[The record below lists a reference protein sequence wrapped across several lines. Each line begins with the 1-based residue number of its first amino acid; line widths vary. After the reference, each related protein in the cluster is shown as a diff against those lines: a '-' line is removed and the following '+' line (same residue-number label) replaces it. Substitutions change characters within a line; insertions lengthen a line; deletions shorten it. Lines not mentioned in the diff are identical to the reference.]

1 MPFGDV
7 IIVGSRDIVLE
18 QMLGTAGYKAKT
30 VAIQDLSGLLSASAK
45 VPSLLVM
52 DLRGAAAVPSELAMF
67 KRHHARVPVLVVA
80 PKLDPAV
87 MLDAMRAGVSE
98 WVTEPLVQ
106 SEVEAAVKRAV
117 STQDASRRR
126 EVLAFLG
133 AKGGVGTTTLAV
145 NVAAA
150 LAKFAPGKVLLIDL
164 HLAHGD
170 AAVFLGADPRFTV
183 VDALENTARYDEA
196 FFRGLVTKTKGGG
209 PDLLASAD
217 HIHLGV
223 AATQRIRTLIEFATD
238 LYEFVVL
245 DVPRSDAATL
255 DCLDV
260 STSIVIVANQ
270 ELATA
275 RGASRIATALKQRY
289 GAERVRIVVTRYD
302 PAADIAQADVERVTG
317 VTVVRTIPSDYRS
330 AVHALN
336 RGRPVVVDNHNALSA
351 SYIAFARQIAKLE
364 EEVEPDQ
371 KPPGVLGR
379 LLGRQHQ

>member
-1 MPFGDV
+1 MPFRDV
-7 IIVGSRDIVLE
+7 IIVGARDMGLE
-18 QMLGTAGYKAKT
+18 QMLGAAGYKART
-30 VAIQDLSGLLSASAK
+30 MATQDLSGLLSATAM
-45 VPSLLVM
+45 VPSLLVV
-52 DLRGAAAVPSELAMF
+52 DLRGASSVPSELVTF

-80 PKLDPAV
+80 PKLDPTT

-106 SEVEAAVKRAV
+106 SEIEAAVKRAV

-145 NVAAA
+145 NVATA
-150 LAKFAPGKVLLIDL
+150 LARFAPGNVLLIDL

-196 FFRGLVTKTKGGG
+196 FFRGLVTKTKGG

-217 HIHLGV
+217 HIHLGTV
-223 AATQRIRTLIEFATD
+223 TPQRVRTLIEFASD

-260 STSIVIVANQ
+260 TTSIVIVANQ

-275 RGASRIATALKQRY
+275 RGASRIGTALKQRY
-289 GAERVRIVVTRYD
+289 GADRVRIVVTRYD

-330 AVHALN
+330 AVQALN

-351 SYIAFARQIAKLE
+351 SYVAFAKQIAKLE
-364 EEVEPDQ
+364 ENVEAAE

>member
-1 MPFGDV
+1 MPFRDV
-7 IIVGSRDIVLE
+7 IIVGARDMGLE
-18 QMLGTAGYKAKT
+18 QMLGAAGYKART
-30 VAIQDLSGLLSASAK
+30 MATQDLSGLLSATAM
-45 VPSLLVM
+45 VPSLLVV
-52 DLRGAAAVPSELAMF
+52 DLRGASSVPSELVTF

-80 PKLDPAV
+80 PKLDPTT

-106 SEVEAAVKRAV
+106 SEIEAAVKRAV

-145 NVAAA
+145 NVATA
-150 LAKFAPGKVLLIDL
+150 LARFAPGNVLLIDL

-196 FFRGLVTKTKGGG
+196 FFRGLVTRTKGG

-217 HIHLGV
+217 HIHLGTV
-223 AATQRIRTLIEFATD
+223 TPQRVRTLIEFASD

-260 STSIVIVANQ
+260 TTSIVIVANQ

-275 RGASRIATALKQRY
+275 RGASRIGTALKQRY

-330 AVHALN
+330 AVQALN

-351 SYIAFARQIAKLE
+351 SYVAFAKQIAKLE
-364 EEVEPDQ
+364 ENVEAAE

>member
-1 MPFGDV
+1 MPFRDV
-7 IIVGSRDIVLE
+7 IIVGARDMGLE
-18 QMLGTAGYKAKT
+18 QMLGAAGYKART
-30 VAIQDLSGLLSASAK
+30 MATQDLSGLLSATAM
-45 VPSLLVM
+45 VPSLLVV
-52 DLRGAAAVPSELAMF
+52 DLRGASSVPSELVTF

-80 PKLDPAV
+80 PKLDPTT

-106 SEVEAAVKRAV
+106 SEIEAAVKRAV

-145 NVAAA
+145 NVATA
-150 LAKFAPGKVLLIDL
+150 LTRFAPGNVLLIDL

-196 FFRGLVTKTKGGG
+196 FFRGLVTKTKGG

-217 HIHLGV
+217 HIHLGTV
-223 AATQRIRTLIEFATD
+223 TPQRVRTLIEFASD

-260 STSIVIVANQ
+260 TTSIVIVANQ

-275 RGASRIATALKQRY
+275 RGASRIGTALKQRY
-289 GAERVRIVVTRYD
+289 GADRVRIVVTRYD

-330 AVHALN
+330 AVQALN

-351 SYIAFARQIAKLE
+351 SYVAFAKQIAKLE
-364 EEVEPDQ
+364 ENVEAAE